1 MSVIASHGS
10 DRFLKLLTG
19 HNTDGFDLNGD
30 GFTIENWL
38 DPLVSCGSW
47 VLMWCPYSY
56 IYNQVSFFLFLL
68 PWSWLTHLLGRL
80 HCYQE
85 REQYFIAGQLLLW
98 GPWNFYC
105 ELHSFQ
111 SLEIATH
118 TLKNR
123 ALSLLAMSLAASLSA
138 ATRSQIGMLLQQSVA
153 GNLADQT
160 WQIANKRSE
169 SKQTSLPQAVP
180 SRTWSIKY
188 ARTDW
193 FWSYGEAKPWVG
205 QYRWQNF
212 ELRRLDI
219 SSMSQRD

>member
-1 MSVIASHGS
+1 M
-10 DRFLKLLTG
+10 L
-19 HNTDGFDLNGD
+19 
-30 GFTIENWL
+30 
-38 DPLVSCGSW
+38 
-47 VLMWCPYSY
+47 
-56 IYNQVSFFLFLL
+56 
-68 PWSWLTHLLGRL
+68 
-80 HCYQE
+80 
-85 REQYFIAGQLLLW
+85 
-98 GPWNFYC
+98 
-105 ELHSFQ
+105 
-111 SLEIATH
+111 
-118 TLKNR
+118 LKNR
-123 ALSLLAMSLAASLSA
+123 ALLLLAMSLAASLSA
-138 ATRSQIGMLLQQSVA
+138 ATRSQIGMLLHQSVA

-219 SSMSQRD
+219 SSMSQRDLVIDTVNDIFFVELPQWFGNAREWCQDFCEYSQNRLTFDWQSHSTQNISFSGGLTKIATKSKAYMVAVKCGEGSCTGKLCFPFGRVANIDLRYFA